1 MDDESP
7 ESSSPQHSVE
17 QTSWTR
23 ARLISPEAAAE
34 ILDRRRRWFLR
45 RLGALLATAAA
56 AFALTTWLLA
66 RQDSRSAPGAAD
78 GPESIVRQQL
88 DALGRGELRAAY
100 DLFTQGYRD
109 RVPFAAFH
117 DLVFTHPGMFHARS
131 VTVESREHSAARAVM
146 ETHIVAADGA
156 HYLARYTLIL
166 IEGQWWIDDLR
177 WGREPEPRGR
187 FSACARCGP
196 SFAA

>member
-7 ESSSPQHSVE
+7 ESSSPQHSE
-17 QTSWTR
+17 ETSRTHPQ
-23 ARLISPEAAAE
+23 LISPQAAAE

-45 RLGALLATAAA
+45 RLGVLLATAAA

-66 RQDSRSAPGAAD
+66 RQDSRGAPGAAD

-109 RVPFAAFH
+109 RVSFAAFH

-131 VTVESREHSAARAVM
+131 VTVESREQSAARAVL
-146 ETHIVAADGA
+146 ETHIVAADGGR
-156 HYLARYTLIL
+156 YLARYTLIL

-187 FSACARCGP
+187 FSACAGCGR